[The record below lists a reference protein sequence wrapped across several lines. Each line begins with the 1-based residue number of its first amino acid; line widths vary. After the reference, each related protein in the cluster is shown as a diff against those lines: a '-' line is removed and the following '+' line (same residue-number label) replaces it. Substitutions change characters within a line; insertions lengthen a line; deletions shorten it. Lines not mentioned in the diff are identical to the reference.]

1 MEVLFVLG
9 GLESRKSTKI
19 DFCNFL
25 SLFQTGR
32 FNFFFLFQ
40 GFVVGRNIV
49 PGRQPRRQGT
59 SSRSNRPSTGFTT
72 HTISTGTSVVV
83 KYIYKATSI
92 GAFWSP
98 SNWLFGQLFFPNDVA
113 TKYIT
118 YYIGITYKCSSQ
130 NGLLLR
136 REGNRRKIRD

>member
-19 DFCNFL
+19 DFCKF
-25 SLFQTGR
+25 FCQTGR
-32 FNFFFLFQ
+32 FIYFFL
-40 GFVVGRNIV
+40 VSGR
-49 PGRQPRRQGT
+49 RRWTKLCPWTSTST
-59 SSRSNRPSTGFTT
+59 SSGGTIDRLRHP
-72 HTISTGTSVVV
+72 TISTGTSVVV

-92 GAFWSP
+92 GAFCLVSFFSP
-98 SNWLFGQLFFPNDVA
+98 KDVA

>member
-1 MEVLFVLG
+1 MDQ
-9 GLESRKSTKI
+9 I
-19 DFCNFL
+19 L
-25 SLFQTGR
+25 SLDVNLDDTE
-32 FNFFFLFQ
+32 
-40 GFVVGRNIV
+40 
-49 PGRQPRRQGT
+49 PRQGQIVKL
-59 SSRSNRPSTGFTT
+59 RLRDP
-72 HTISTGTSVVV
+72 TISTGTSVVV

-92 GAFWSP
+92 GAFCLVSFFSP
-98 SNWLFGQLFFPNDVA
+98 KDVA

>member
-19 DFCNFL
+19 DFCNFFLSVSDRSIQFFYFCFRASSSDKIL
-25 SLFQTGR
+25 SLDVNLDDTE
-32 FNFFFLFQ
+32 
-40 GFVVGRNIV
+40 
-49 PGRQPRRQGT
+49 PRQGQIVKL
-59 SSRSNRPSTGFTT
+59 RLRDP
-72 HTISTGTSVVV
+72 TISTGTSVVV

-92 GAFWSP
+92 GAFCLVSFFSP
-98 SNWLFGQLFFPNDVA
+98 KDVA